1 VGGNCGQQKVE
12 QIMVRFVIVDD
23 HPLFVHGLADRLR
36 GQEQLV
42 FAGSAANGEAAKR
55 LLANTL
61 PDIVIIEL
69 CLPDISGVDLSVWLR
84 KKLPA
89 VRVLWTASFVSG
101 HYIGLARTLGVK
113 GFVAKQNNS
122 ASFAQAI
129 RRVCDGGEIWLLP
142 SNQRALGSERLDR
155 NVAQSADLTARQKQ
169 IAGLVAAGL
178 VNKEIAERLQ
188 ITKRTVDTH
197 RHLIYRKLHLR
208 GTAELTRYCIEH
220 FR

>member
-1 VGGNCGQQKVE
+1 
-12 QIMVRFVIVDD
+12 MVRFVIVDD
-23 HPLFVHGLADRLR
+23 HPLFVHGLADGLR
-36 GQEQLV
+36 GQEELV

-55 LLANTL
+55 LLTTTL
-61 PDIVIIEL
+61 PDIVVVEL

-84 KKLPA
+84 HKLPA
-89 VRVLWTASFVSG
+89 VRVLWTASYVSG
-101 HYIGLARTLGVK
+101 HYIALARSLGVK

-122 ASFAQAI
+122 RSFAQAI
-129 RRVCDGGEIWLLP
+129 RRICDGGEMWLLP
-142 SNQRALGSERLDR
+142 ASQRVWGGERLER
-155 NVAQSADLTARQKQ
+155 NVAQGADLTTRQKQ
-169 IAGLVAAGL
+169 IASLVAAGL
-178 VNKEIAERLQ
+178 VNKEIAERLH